1 MVADYAGPQGAS
13 SPPHVGRHR
22 WLLLGTTTGVAAL
35 AGLVLTLPK
44 VLPEA
49 GGKIV
54 DLELAGGWTAFS
66 AMASPIGS
74 GPIRWSLTVDYGYIV
89 VYVAVLV
96 SICAIG
102 ARMLYTGRM
111 RWLMTTAASAAVLA
125 GLFDVAENT
134 FLLFGVP
141 PGPLPATR
149 PDVLF
154 QVATAMAVTKFVALL
169 PAALCAALVLLT
181 LVSRTLSF
189 VLGPPLTWLRRLLA
203 LGISNASSWIGGEVG
218 RARRAVT
225 HRWAS
230 VRRRLVEGGRRFRDA
245 QIAKAAGMPEKG
257 LFGRVRHLGSG
268 FVRRFFAPQEEQ
280 LVSPADAPPTDDTP
294 SPVLTARLG
303 RHEDHA
309 YAHPRERRRSRY
321 IDVATPEPALDAPGL
336 PTAWSGNYR
345 VPAGQLP
352 GDPAS
357 RVGVCLSGGGI
368 RAGTFAMGAVQSLA
382 AQGVL
387 ARTQLLASVSGGGYF
402 ASALQA
408 IRATAADP
416 RLLLRDDDDAV
427 PLPIAESFA
436 AGGQE
441 EDFVRRHGEYIAD
454 GAAEWAVAIFVI
466 LRNSLLGLSMMYATI
481 VLAAW
486 PVAALYAK
494 VSPWG
499 GDLVPLGNAAPT
511 FDPWMWISLGSVLV
525 LAVLA
530 WTVSGVVSFPRLR
543 LVLSGASGLLVLLGL
558 LVAAF
563 VVGIPFLV
571 HGVLVMAHGTT
582 TVGGS
587 AQKAASVTAGAALV
601 ATFTTVLN
609 LVSPKSS
616 SGTSKG
622 NGPPVGSF
630 WTKLRTSAGWL
641 LTFLLT
647 FLVLAGLIV
656 LVLIAFAAVV
666 SGAINELRGA
676 SASYKEPLIAG
687 GFLMFCMLLF
697 DQTRMSLHPFY
708 RERLASAFYLRRT
721 DSGRVEPITYGLRS
735 TLSTFGRPLRPDG
748 TLADAEH
755 GGLRL
760 LLCAA
765 AHVSGQSLAPPGRRV
780 VPFVFSSDYVGA
792 PDLGYFTT
800 QDLEAAVRGKAYEQ
814 DVTLLAAA
822 AISGAAVASSMG
834 SSSTPYD
841 RLLAVSN
848 ARLGAWLPNP
858 RYHSLMR
865 LDPDKLPKLESERAP
880 LPWIRRLQYYA
891 FELAGIYPADDR
903 FVYVTDGG
911 HYENLGLV
919 ELLRRRCHVICC
931 IDASGDHSLA
941 AALGEAAALA
951 YEELGVVLKIDG
963 LDLSTMSAEDG
974 TDPNQD
980 LRDLHKRLS
989 TLSVVKG
996 RICYPGDSDDQMGW
1010 LVVGKAVLGQDISA
1024 SPQAFPLATYAVKQ
1038 PEFPG
1043 DTTADQWFDVGRF
1056 QGYGT
1061 LGRAVGELMAL
1072 EVKSIPGF

>member
-1 MVADYAGPQGAS
+1 MVTDDAGPQGSS
-13 SPPHVGRHR
+13 SPPHVRRHR
-22 WLLLGTTTGVAAL
+22 WLLLGTTAGVAAL
-35 AGLVLTLPK
+35 IGLVLSLPK

-54 DLELAGGWTAFS
+54 DLELAGGWKAFS
-66 AMASPIGS
+66 AIASPVGS
-74 GPIRWSLTVDYGYIV
+74 GPVRWSLTVDYGYIV
-89 VYVAVLV
+89 VYVAVLTSV
-96 SICAIG
+96 CAIG

-134 FLLFGVP
+134 LLLYGVP

-154 QVATAMAVTKFVALL
+154 QAATAMAATKFAALL
-169 PAALCAALVLLT
+169 PAALCAALVLAT
-181 LVSRTLSF
+181 LLSRTLSF

-203 LGISNASSWIGGEVG
+203 LGISNASRWIGGQVG
-218 RARRAVT
+218 KAKRAVT
-225 HRWAS
+225 ERWVS
-230 VRRRLVEGGRRFRDA
+230 VRNGLVKGGRHFRDT
-245 QIAKAAGMPEKG
+245 QIAKAEAPPAPG
-257 LFGRVRHLGSG
+257 LFGRVRHLGNRL
-268 FVRRFFAPQEEQ
+268 VRRFFAPQQEQ
-280 LVSPADAPPTDDTP
+280 QVSPADAPPSDDAP
-294 SPVLTARLG
+294 APVLTERLG
-303 RHEDHA
+303 KHDDHA

-321 IDVATPEPALDAPGL
+321 IDVATPEPALDVPGL

-345 VPAGQLP
+345 VPVGQLP

-382 AQGVL
+382 ARGVL
-387 ARTQLLASVSGGGYF
+387 GKTQLLASVSGGGYF

-416 RLLLRDDDDAV
+416 TLLLRDGDAV
-427 PLPIAESFA
+427 PLPITESFA

-454 GAAEWAVAIFVI
+454 GATEWAVAIFVI

-499 GDLVPLGNAAPT
+499 GQLVPLGNTAPT
-511 FDPWMWISLGSVLV
+511 FATWMWIGLGSVLV

-530 WTVSGVVSFPRLR
+530 WMVSGVVSFPRLR
-543 LVLSGASGLLVLLGL
+543 VVLSGTSGLLVLLGL

-571 HGVLVMAHGTT
+571 HGVLVLAHGTT

-601 ATFTTVLN
+601 ATVTTVLN

-616 SGTSKG
+616 SGTSKSSG
-622 NGPPVGSF
+622 LPVGSF

-666 SGAINELRGA
+666 SGAVNELR
-676 SASYKEPLIAG
+676 SPHASYKEPLIAG
-687 GFLMFCMLLF
+687 AFLAFCLLLF

-721 DSGRVEPITYGLRS
+721 DSGRVKPITYGLKS
-735 TLSTFGRPLRPDG
+735 TLSTFGRPLRADG
-748 TLADAEH
+748 KLADA
-755 GGLRL
+755 GDAGLRL

-765 AHVSGQSLAPPGRRV
+765 AHVSGQTLAPPGRRV

-800 QDLEAAVRGKAYEQ
+800 RDLEAAVRGKAYEQ

-963 LDLSTMSAEDG
+963 LDLSTLSAEDG

-996 RICYPGDSDDQMGW
+996 RICYPGDSDEQMGW
-1010 LVVGKAVLGQDISA
+1010 LVVGKAVLGMDVSTR
-1024 SPQAFPLATYAVKQ
+1024 PEAFPLTTYAVKQ

-1061 LGRAVGELMAL
+1061 LGRVVGELMAA
-1072 EVKSIPGF
+1072 EVTSIPGF